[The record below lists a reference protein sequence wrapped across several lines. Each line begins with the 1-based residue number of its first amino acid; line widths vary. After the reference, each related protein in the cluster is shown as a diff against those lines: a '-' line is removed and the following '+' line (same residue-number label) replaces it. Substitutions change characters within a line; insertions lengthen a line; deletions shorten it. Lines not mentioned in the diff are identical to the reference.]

1 VALDVVD
8 RGPGI
13 PEEHSVE
20 VFRPFHR
27 VGAQPDGGTGLGLAI
42 VKGFGDAMGIS
53 VSLESGVNG
62 GLKARL
68 DIPVWSAA
76 EPVS

>member
-1 VALDVVD
+1 
-8 RGPGI
+8 
-13 PEEHSVE
+13 
-20 VFRPFHR
+20 
-27 VGAQPDGGTGLGLAI
+27 LAI